1 MNYQSKYKILR
12 YSTNYLAVCKER
24 YIKTIYKKHLL
35 ACFTASGSDV
45 TNRTIRL
52 SLFAVDFLLKAV

>member
-24 YIKTIYKKHLL
+24 YIKTIYKINKSMRSTL
-35 ACFTASGSDV
+35 AGL
-45 TNRTIRL
+45 RI
-52 SLFAVDFLLKAV
+52 LKTMYVVIKI